1 MSKVSSCCSCGS
13 ECCGPAPTKKK
24 IEIDFLYLDLSTCG
38 RCQGTETNLDEA
50 IREVSSVLEAAGY
63 EVTLNRIHIDTKEL
77 ALKHQFVSSPT
88 IRVNGRDIAMEFKES
103 LCQDCGDL
111 CGDTVEC
118 RVWISDGVEYNEP
131 PKSMIVNAI
140 LKEVYS
146 GSAAPQD
153 KNEIYVLPENLARFF
168 MGKEKSEA

>member
-1 MSKVSSCCSCGS
+1 MSNQTSCCSCGS
-13 ECCGPAPTKKK
+13 GCCGPAPAKKK
-24 IEIDFLYLDLSTCG
+24 IQIDFLYLDLSTCG
-38 RCQGTETNLDEA
+38 RCQGTETNLEEA

-77 ALKHQFVSSPT
+77 AIKHQFVSSPT

-111 CGDTVEC
+111 CGDTVDC
-118 RVWISDGVEYNEP
+118 RVWISEGVEYNEP

-146 GSAAPQD
+146 GSTVPR
-153 KNEIYVLPENLARFF
+153 NENEDYRLPDNLARFF
-168 MGKEKSEA
+168 MGKEKGEA